1 MKKSRLE
8 VNIDFLFDF
17 DAKLALFWRHFG
29 RPGRLW
35 GHLGAS
41 WARLGAS
48 WRPLGASLAHLVRH
62 LARLGASW
70 PPSSLQNRKKL
81 EKPTK
86 NHQKPP
92 QHKPDSTWNGKR
104 RSFEVVSLVFSCCCG
119 LFAFWAFWTV
129 VAPLAAVLKLNPI
142 RFFNKAHRV
151 KFKDPAIY

>member
-1 MKKSRLE
+1 M
-8 VNIDFLFDF
+8 NIDFLCDF
-17 DAKLALFWRHFG
+17 GAKLARSWRHCG

-48 WRPLGASLAHLVRH
+48 WRPLGASLARLVRH

-70 PPSSLQNRKKL
+70 ARLGLQNRKKL

-92 QHKPDSTWNGKR
+92 QDKPDLTWNGKR
-104 RSFEVVSLVFSCCCG
+104 RSFFEDRYGCLKKSFLTLDIASCIH
-119 LFAFWAFWTV
+119 LEASWIARSARFARCARS
-129 VAPLAAVLKLNPI
+129 LAALASHWCSI
-142 RFFNKAHRV
+142 G
-151 KFKDPAIY
+151 FKGF